1 MAPRGERILV
11 VSFGPAAT
19 PVLATAVAFSR
30 THASSVEPG
39 GPGGYRASFSLDR
52 DPEVYGRADQL
63 IRMTSGWKATHA
75 EVEGRP
81 VRIRTIQLMLDC
93 ARGELEETG
102 SCRRAIPA
110 SGFPKCRSCP
120 LFDPEWAYESEG
132 PSRSP
137 MFGIALGVVDDD
149 PELVVPDTILEEW
162 LREPPPD

>member
-1 MAPRGERILV
+1 MAPRGQQILV

-52 DPEVYGRADQL
+52 DPLAFGRADQL
-63 IRMTSGWKATHA
+63 IRMTSGWRATH
-75 EVEGRP
+75 VEGGGRP

-93 ARGELEETG
+93 ARGELERTG

-110 SGFPKCRSCP
+110 TGFPKCRSCP
-120 LFDPEWAYESEG
+120 LFDPEWASESEG
-132 PSRSP
+132 SYRPP
-137 MFGIALGVVDDD
+137 MFEITLDLDDD
-149 PELVVPDTILEEW
+149 PEPVVPDTIPEEW